1 VAAVLVL
8 ALLAGVLLLWQ
19 RPWESSD
26 GDVASAEL
34 PSDVSS
40 RLTGQLRSLA
50 AADSQKAFVAAA
62 GDLPDATRFGRRTW
76 SSLIALGATNLDL
89 RYVSGGEVADRA
101 DGSAEAVVDVAWR
114 AGQESGLGATALH
127 RSTVALR
134 IAPEADG
141 GLSIVDAAS
150 RKGPLPLWL
159 AGRVEVERGRGTVVV
174 SVDGGDGSFPL
185 VSMGEVAR
193 DAVTQVVP
201 KAAGEITVVMPH
213 TQEQAAML
221 LGQESDT
228 VAPIAAVAT
237 RLDDSASARA
247 RDVVVLNPRVFTTM
261 DQRAAQVVLTHEA
274 THLLTGAVGTR
285 AATWV
290 VEGFADFVALHDDT
304 EPLSVSAGQVLTQVR
319 DGRVPKQLPDA
330 EQFSSAGRGLG
341 AVYESTWMIFR
352 MLGERYPDSSI
363 VELYRAVLAGRPVA
377 RALDASM
384 GLSEKQLTA
393 QWRRYLTKSA
403 STVS

>member
-19 RPWESSD
+19 RPWASSSD
-26 GDVASAEL
+26 DATSAEL

-50 AADSQKAFVAAA
+50 AADNQRAFVGTSGSLPGAA
-62 GDLPDATRFGRRTW
+62 RFGRRTW
-76 SSLIALGATNLDL
+76 SSLRALGATDLDL
-89 RYVSGGEVADRA
+89 RYVRGGEVADRA
-101 DGSAEAVVDVAWR
+101 DGSAEAVVDVSWR
-114 AGQESGLGATALH
+114 AGRESGLGAEALH

-134 IAPEADG
+134 IAPQADG
-141 GLSIVDAAS
+141 GLSIVGAAS

-159 AGRVEVERGRGTVVV
+159 AGRVEVEHGRGAVVV
-174 SVDGGDGSFPL
+174 TVDGGDGSFPL

-193 DAVTQVVP
+193 DAVTRVVP
-201 KAAGEITVVMPH
+201 KAAGEVTVVMPH
-213 TQEQAAML
+213 TQGQAAML
-221 LGQESDT
+221 LGQEADT

-237 RLDDSASARA
+237 RLDDRSSARA

-261 DQRAAQVVLTHEA
+261 NQRAAQVVLTHEA

-304 EPLSVSAGQVLTQVR
+304 EPLSVSAGQVLSQVR
-319 DGRVPKQLPDA
+319 DGQVPQQLPDA

-363 VELYRAVLAGRPVA
+363 VELYRSVLAGRPVA
-377 RALDASM
+377 RALDAST
-384 GLSEKQLTA
+384 GLSVEQLTA